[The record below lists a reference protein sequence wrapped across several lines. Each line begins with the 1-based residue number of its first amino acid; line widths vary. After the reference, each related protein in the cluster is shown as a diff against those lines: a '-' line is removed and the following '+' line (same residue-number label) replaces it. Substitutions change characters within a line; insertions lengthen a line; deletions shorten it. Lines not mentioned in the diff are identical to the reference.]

1 MRNEHKIKSHNLI
14 FLCFITTIIILS
26 ISFSRY
32 ESTVASD
39 STTRV
44 AIMATDVSVDAQVPV
59 GAYPGS
65 DPVVCPITITNKD
78 GNNVCEVAQSFT
90 IEVERSTTENL
101 PLTFELYRDEYCT
114 EILQADENGI
124 YSADDFRFTAKD
136 EQEMTFYLKI
146 NWPEDKN
153 DEAYALE
160 IEHFAINVVATQID

>member
-32 ESTVASD
+32 ESTVARD

-44 AIMATDVSVDAQVPV
+44 AIMATDVLVDAQVPI

-65 DPVVCPITITNKD
+65 DPIVCPIVITNKD
-78 GNNVCEVAQSFT
+78 GDRVCEVAQSFSLE
-90 IEVERSTTENL
+90 IKRSAIENL
-101 PLTFELYRDEYCT
+101 PLTYALYKDEYCT
-114 EILQADENGI
+114 EILEPDENGI
-124 YSADDFRFTAKD
+124 YSEENFKFTAD
-136 EQEMTFYLKI
+136 RQQELTVYLKI

-153 DEAYALE
+153 NESYALE
-160 IEHFAINVVATQID
+160 IEHFAIKVLANQMD